1 MAKKYYA
8 VKNGRDGDGIYDSW
22 DLCKAQVHG
31 VKSVIY
37 KGFPS
42 REQAEEFL
50 RLAGT
55 SSAEEDTPADPQRE
69 GVAVAY
75 VDGSFAQET
84 KEFGSGAVLFWQ
96 GEELHFSEKYRD
108 PDLAQMHNVAGE
120 IMGAETVIRYCLEQG
135 IPALE
140 IHHDYEGV
148 GKWAMGLWKANK
160 PGTQAYASFCRQ
172 AQKSLRLTFV
182 KVKGHSSNQWNDLAD
197 TLARQALG
205 KGKSER

>member
-8 VKNGRDGDGIYDSW
+8 VKNGRTGDGIYDTW
-22 DLCKAQVHG
+22 DQCRAQVHG
-31 VKSVIY
+31 VKNVIY
-37 KGFPS
+37 KSFPS
-42 REQAEEFL
+42 REQAEAFL
-50 RLAGT
+50 QLAGT
-55 SSAEEDTPADPQRE
+55 SSAEEDTPADPHRE

-75 VDGSFAQET
+75 VDGSFSQET
-84 KEFGSGAVLFWQ
+84 MEIGSGAVLFWQ
-96 GEELHFSEKYRD
+96 GQELRFSEKHRD

-120 IMGAETVIRYCLEQG
+120 ILGSETVIRYCLDQG

-160 PGTQAYASFCRQ
+160 PGTQAYAAFCGQ
-172 AQKSLRLTFV
+172 AQKKLRLTFV
-182 KVKGHSSNQWNDLAD
+182 KVKGHSSNPWNDLAD

>member
-84 KEFGSGAVLFWQ
+84 QEFGSGAVLFWQ